1 VSGSVPAS
9 ASALATQQG
18 LGHALDISST
28 RPIPFSRLVSVE
40 LRKSWDTRASFWLLG
55 TIAILVLLTEGIVL
69 AVTTVQNEP
78 ITFGDFVAAAA
89 FVTSI
94 LLPVLGIMLVTS
106 EWGQRTAMV
115 TFALE
120 PRRPMVIL
128 AKLVT
133 GLILTLATAA
143 VAIALGLVCNLLYGV
158 IEGGADWEFGTRLL
172 VGFLITQ
179 GLAMTGG
186 FALATLLLNTPAAIV
201 LFFVYRWVLPGLFA
215 LGAAL
220 MGWFE
225 SLAPWLDFQSAQE
238 PVYDL
243 TVNGSE
249 WGHLLVSGLLW
260 LVLPLAIG
268 FWRVLR
274 AEVK

>member
-1 VSGSVPAS
+1 M
-9 ASALATQQG
+9 
-18 LGHALDISST
+18 DISGT
-28 RPIPFSRLVSVE
+28 PPIPFTRLVAVE
-40 LRKSWDTRASFWLLG
+40 LRKSYDTRAGFWLLG
-55 TIAILVLLTEGIVL
+55 TIGFLVLLTEGIVL
-69 AVTTVQNEP
+69 AVTTVQDQP
-78 ITFGDFVAAAA
+78 MTFGGFVGAAA

-94 LLPVLGIMLVTS
+94 LLPVLGIMVVTS
-106 EWGQRTAMV
+106 EWSQRTGMV

-120 PRRPMVIL
+120 PRRLLVIL

-143 VAIALGLVCNLLYGV
+143 VAIGIGLVCNLLYGA
-158 IEGGADWEFGTRLL
+158 IQGSTDWEFGTRFL

-179 GLAMTGG
+179 TFAMLGG
-186 FALATLLLNTPAAIV
+186 FALATLLLNTPASIV
-201 LFFVYRWVLPGLFA
+201 LFFVYKWVLPGLFA

-225 SLAPWLDFQSAQE
+225 SLAPWIDFQSAQT
-238 PVYDL
+238 PVFDL

-249 WGHLLVSGLLW
+249 WGHLAVSGFLW
-260 LVLPLAIG
+260 LVLPLAFG
-268 FWRVLR
+268 LWRVLR